1 MCQRDTHWTEF
12 REILYW
18 VLLGKSVEEHHIW
31 LKSVKNFGAPHEDLS
46 TFVLLTAV
54 RNIL

>member
-1 MCQRDTHWTEF
+1 
-12 REILYW
+12 
-18 VLLGKSVEEHHIW
+18 VLLGKSVEKHHIW
-31 LKSVKNFGAPHEDLS
+31 LKSVKNFGAPHEDLN